1 MRIVVYD
8 AGKIGLWVNDQIIG
22 IDAQIPGGADNTTQG
37 RLSRLLENLDGLRP
51 ALQQA
56 AHKGPFVPV
65 SEVKLEAPVPKPSK
79 IICAFANYTE
89 GGARATVP
97 LDMFLKSPAS
107 ILGPGGTIVLPPFEA
122 RISIMKR
129 NSRS

>member
-8 AGKIGLWVNDQIIG
+8 AGKIGLWVNDQVIG
-22 IDAQIPGGADNTTQG
+22 LDEQIPDGEDNTTQG
-37 RLSRLLENLDGLRP
+37 RLGRLLENLDGLRP

-65 SEVKLEAPVPKPSK
+65 NEVKLEAPVPNPSK
-79 IICAFANYTE
+79 IVCAFANSPE

-107 ILGPGGTIVLPPFEA
+107 I
-122 RISIMKR
+122 
-129 NSRS
+129 